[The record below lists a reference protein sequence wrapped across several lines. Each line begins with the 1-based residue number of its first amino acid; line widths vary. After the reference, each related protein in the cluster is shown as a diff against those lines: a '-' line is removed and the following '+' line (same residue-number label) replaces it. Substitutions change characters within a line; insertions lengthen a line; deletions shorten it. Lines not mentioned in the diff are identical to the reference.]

1 MTLIKKNLKT
11 VKNKLLCELE
21 DYLIDGFLPQ
31 LSGGVNEELASELMQ
46 NIMKAIKENA
56 SRFAMICYTNE
67 DGSDLKEED
76 LIDIPLKL
84 KIFQECLPEMMEIMG
99 DYLQEGE
106 GEEEAGKP
114 IAKKIRKKSPTSSK
128 DTE

>member
-1 MTLIKKNLKT
+1 MILIKKNLKT

-31 LSGGVNEELASELMQ
+31 LSGGVSEELANELMQ

-56 SRFAMICYTNE
+56 ARFAIICYTKE
-67 DGSDLKEED
+67 DGSDLNEKD

-84 KIFQECLPEMMEIMG
+84 KIFQECLPEIMEIMG
-99 DYLQEGE
+99 DYLQEGQ
-106 GEEEAGKP
+106 GEEEVGKP
-114 IAKKIRKKSPTSSK
+114 KAKTIRKR
-128 DTE
+128 

>member
-31 LSGGVNEELASELMQ
+31 LSGGEVSEELANELMQ
-46 NIMKAIKENA
+46 NIMKAIKEKA
-56 SRFAMICYTNE
+56 TIFATICYTDENGNDITE
-67 DGSDLKEED
+67 DD

-84 KIFQECLPEMMEIMG
+84 KIFKECLPDIMEIMG
-99 DYLQEGE
+99 DYIQDGE
-106 GEEEAGKP
+106 QSEGKP
-114 IAKKIRKKSPTSSK
+114 EKKPRQIHKR
-128 DTE
+128 